1 MKIPPVSDL
10 PVINGERVSLRPI
23 TDADTDNIVKW
34 RNNPDVYRYFIFR
47 EKFTPEMHRNWL
59 NTRVYTGQ
67 VVQYIILAG
76 DERRPV
82 GSVYLRD
89 IDHKHE
95 SAEYGIFIGDDSFR
109 GQGVG
114 TETAKLFT
122 DFALD
127 VLGVHRV
134 FLKVLDGNVKARRSY
149 EKAGFVYEG
158 TFRDMVKLDGEFH
171 DVVFMAKIN
180 GGCENE

>member
-1 MKIPPVSDL
+1 MNILPVSDL

-47 EKFTPEMHRNWL
+47 ERLTPEMHRNWL
-59 NTRVYTGQ
+59 STRVFTGQ

-122 DFALD
+122 DFALE
-127 VLGVHRV
+127 VLGMHRV

-180 GGCENE
+180 G

>member
-1 MKIPPVSDL
+1 MNILPVSDL

-23 TDADTDNIVKW
+23 TAADTDNIVKW

-47 EKFTPEMHRNWL
+47 ERFTPEMHRNWL
-59 NTRVYTGQ
+59 STRVLTGQ

-76 DERRPV
+76 EERRAV

-134 FLKVLDGNVKARRSY
+134 FLKARRSY
-149 EKAGFVYEG
+149 EKAVFVYEG
-158 TFRDMVKLDGEFH
+158 TFRDVVKLDGEYH

-180 GGCENE
+180 GGSENE